1 MNMPYQAYPSR
12 NDPDYWRKVLARGP
26 AIELPVNL
34 DHQKTPEETA
44 ALVAWY
50 DAKDRRGEPTG
61 D

>member
-1 MNMPYQAYPSR
+1 MNAPYPSR
-12 NDPDYWRKVLARGP
+12 NDPDYWRKVLERMTAV
-26 AIELPVNL
+26 AL
-34 DHQKTPEETA
+34 DRQKTPEETA